1 LVVQDA
7 SGAVKSLIKIFRSI
21 FVMVFV
27 AHLLGCVFL
36 MMIDW
41 TGDPVNW
48 LSRYDASLMDSPNEY
63 KYVAAMY
70 W

>member
-1 LVVQDA
+1 
-7 SGAVKSLIKIFRSI
+7 
-21 FVMVFV
+21 MVFV

-48 LSRYDASLMDSPNEY
+48 LSRYDASLMDAPNEY

-70 W
+70 WWGSHGANPAEKKIST